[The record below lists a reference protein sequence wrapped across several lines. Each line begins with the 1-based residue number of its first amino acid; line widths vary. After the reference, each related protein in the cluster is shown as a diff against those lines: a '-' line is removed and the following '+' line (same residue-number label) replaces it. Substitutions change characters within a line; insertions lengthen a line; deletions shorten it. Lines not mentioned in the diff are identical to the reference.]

1 MRTSTARISLTLWT
15 SKTLANGENPIMLAI
30 RFNGQALLSSHFSC
44 QPKHWDEKNEC
55 LKRSYSNYAGIN
67 KILADMKNQAI
78 AAKLRFET
86 ENIPYT
92 AKMIVDAMK
101 PKDLS
106 AKTLMFADIMER
118 LITDR
123 KLKWTT
129 ANCYRD
135 VFKQFA
141 QFIGNKYFVITEIT
155 DDVIIDYAQYL
166 VNKGVKQNSIIAY
179 FSKISSVIAF
189 ANTNGITDWN
199 PKKGLAWVNKN
210 FKKQVHHK
218 AITEDDLAKLRS
230 YYDYQLDKSDML
242 KRTGKSFALA
252 FYFCSYGLFGLAPID
267 LIKLKLDNVE
277 ETVINDQQ
285 CYRIN
290 TKRSKTNQ
298 PLNIIVPKITFYGE
312 VFKQFYDTA
321 NTRDNYIFPILQN
334 EKKSY
339 DYSDDATLAR
349 MIKKSE
355 TIVNYYLKEICKEIG
370 IQPITMYSAR
380 HSFASHQIRQ
390 GTNIG
395 LVANALGRSVSG
407 IGCYIANLTKDEE
420 LFKLSI
426 M

>member
-1 MRTSTARISLTLWT
+1 MRTSTARISLTLWK
-15 SKTLANGENPIMLAI
+15 SKTLADGTYPIMLAI
-30 RFNGQALLSSHFSC
+30 RFNGQSLLSSHFSC
-44 QPKHWDEKNEC
+44 REKDWDEKNEC
-55 LKRSYSNYAGIN
+55 LKRTYSNYASIN

-78 AAKLRFET
+78 AAKLRFESD
-86 ENIPYT
+86 NIPYT
-92 AKMIVDAMK
+92 SKMVVEAMK
-101 PKDLS
+101 PKELS
-106 AKTLMFADIMER
+106 AKSLKFASIMES
-118 LITDR
+118 LIADR

-135 VFKQFA
+135 IFKQFA
-141 QFIGNKYFVITEIT
+141 QYIGNTDFVITEIT

-166 VNKGVKQNSIIAY
+166 NNKGVKQNSIIAY

-242 KRTGKSFALA
+242 KRTSKSFALA
-252 FYFCSYGLFGLAPID
+252 FYLCSYGLFGLAPID
-267 LIKLKLDNVE
+267 LIKLKTDNIE
-277 ETVINDQQ
+277 ETVINDQK
-285 CYRIN
+285 CYKIK

-298 PLNIIVPKITFYGE
+298 PLNIIVPQITFYGE
-312 VFKQFYDTA
+312 LFKQFYDTA
-321 NTRDNYIFPILQN
+321 NTRQGYIFPIFSSAA
-334 EKKSY
+334 KSY
-339 DYSDDATLAR
+339 DYSDEATLAR
-349 MIKKSE
+349 MVKRTESI
-355 TIVNYYLKEICKEIG
+355 INNHLKGICTELG
-370 IQPITMYSAR
+370 MQPITTYSAR

-395 LVANALGRSVSG
+395 LLANAMGRSVVG
-407 IGCYIANLTKDEE
+407 ISCYIKNLTKDKE
-420 LFKLSI
+420 LFNISL